1 LAVPQRLCDLSWIY
15 FSELLPAAESAPEPV
30 KDWFARLFA
39 LFVPAVDHLSQL
51 PEKAAPVIGFDPEA
65 ARCNEE
71 IAAILAA
78 DSARTVLGELA
89 SRVRAHSGRITPDV
103 FKAWLNEIKAATG
116 IKGPELF
123 HPIRIALTGAHS
135 GREFD
140 KLLPLIEDGAA
151 LGLGIPSVRERVLQ
165 FVGV

>member
-1 LAVPQRLCDLSWIY
+1 LLQQLAWGY
-15 FSELLPAAESAPEPV
+15 FAERLPAAERAPEPV
-30 KDWFARLFA
+30 KEWFMRLLA
-39 LFVPAVDHLSQL
+39 LFVPAVDRLDQL
-51 PEKAAPVIGFDPEA
+51 PAQAAQLFGFDPA
-65 ARCNEE
+65 KARFNEE
-71 IAAILAA
+71 NAAILAA

-89 SRVRAHSGRITPDV
+89 SRVSAHSGCVTPEI

-116 IKGPELF
+116 AKGPELF
-123 HPIRIALTGAHS
+123 HPIRIALTGKHS

-151 LGLGIPSVRERVLQ
+151 LGLGVPSVRERVEQ